1 MPEKKKVG
9 ELMVSLAEYPF
20 VYETDSLKDAVK
32 VLKGYLDE
40 GKSHRSLLVFSK
52 TKKVAGEEELV
63 GILTVRDILNTIKK
77 NRKCP
82 GKADLFMSWALFYR
96 KDVLDECLVTTV
108 GQAIRPLVKAFVQV
122 DDSITKAIE
131 LMMNNNVN
139 LLPVFENKK
148 AVGIIRALDILDYI
162 GILIES

>member
-1 MPEKKKVG
+1 MPGGKKVG

-20 VYETDSLKDAVK
+20 VYDTDSLKDAVR
-32 VLKGYLDE
+32 VLKEYLNE

-52 TKKVAGEEELV
+52 TKKVAGEKELV

-82 GKADLFMSWALFYR
+82 GEADIFMSWALFYH
-96 KDVLDECLVTTV
+96 KDVLEECLVTTV
-108 GQAIRPLVKAFVQV
+108 GRAVRPLVKAFVQA
-122 DDSITKAIE
+122 DDSVTKAVE

-148 AVGIIRALDILDYI
+148 AVGVIRALDILDYI
-162 GILIES
+162 GELVES